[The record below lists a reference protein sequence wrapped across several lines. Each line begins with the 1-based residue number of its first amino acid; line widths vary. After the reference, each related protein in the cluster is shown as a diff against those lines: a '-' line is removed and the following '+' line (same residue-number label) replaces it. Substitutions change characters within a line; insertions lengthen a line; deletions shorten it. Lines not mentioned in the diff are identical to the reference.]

1 MASTSSNEVWVLASY
16 PDGPPQTADFRKQT
30 RPMPVPGP
38 SQVLVK
44 TLCLSVDP
52 YLRIKLYPPK
62 TDNATSN
69 DADNSSTDE
78 FAPFKLN
85 EPLSSMFVG
94 EVVSTGPDVQGFSPG
109 DRVSGVAPWAAFAA
123 LNANT
128 LQKIPSDLP
137 PSAYLNVLGLIGL
150 STYFPLVEIGQP
162 KAGEMVYVSGA
173 AGAVG
178 SLVGQLCKAFG
189 CKVIGSTGS
198 DSKVEVLKKLGFD
211 HVFNYKTK
219 KVEEALEEW
228 ARGGVDVYW
237 DNVGGETLDT
247 LLTKMKR
254 NGRIVACGSIS
265 QYHILGTEKAY
276 GLKNY
281 FKVVAGCLKWQ
292 GFLAT
297 DYVGRAGELFAKL
310 GKLMKDG
317 TVCTYDENR
326 WVVFGALSPL
336 CGFWSASIVR
346 EKTRNKPTK

>member
-1 MASTSSNEVWVLASY
+1 MHTCTHGWL
-16 PDGPPQTADFRKQT
+16 Q
-30 RPMPVPGP
+30 
-38 SQVLVK
+38 
-44 TLCLSVDP
+44 DP
-52 YLRIKLYPPK
+52 YLRIKLYPPPPSAK
-62 TDNATSN
+62 TDNDNDTTSN
-69 DADNSSTDE
+69 DADDSSTDE
-78 FAPFKLN
+78 FAPFKLD

-94 EVVSTGPDVQGFSPG
+94 EVVSTGSDVQGFSPG
-109 DRVSGVAPWAAFAA
+109 DRVNGVAPWAAFAA
-123 LNANT
+123 LQGNS

-162 KAGEMVYVSGA
+162 KEGETVFISGA

-189 CKVIGSTGS
+189 CTVIGSTGS
-198 DSKVEVLKKLGFD
+198 DNKVEVLKELGFD
-211 HVFNYKTK
+211 HAFNYKRKT
-219 KVEEALEEW
+219 VGEALEEW
-228 ARGGVDVYW
+228 AEGGVDVYW

-265 QYHILGTEKAY
+265 QYHVLGTERAY
-276 GLKNY
+276 GVKNY

-297 DYVGRAGELFAKL
+297 DYVERAGELFAKL

-317 TVCTYDENR
+317 KVRSLRDECFHNHMHM
-326 WVVFGALSPL
+326 
-336 CGFWSASIVR
+336 
-346 EKTRNKPTK
+346 